1 MEIDVCWWGCQLQE
15 FFLSPGAIKHFNDW
29 RRNDEGRLNEG
40 LLSPGWERNDYD
52 EKSTCEPND
61 HWLYKWVSVENG

>member
-1 MEIDVCWWGCQLQE
+1 MGGCQLQE
-15 FFLSPGAIKHFNDW
+15 VFFFKSPGAIKYFNDW

-40 LLSPGWERNDYD
+40 LLSPSWESYDYD